1 MLGLNLSYSLHI
13 SKNLSQIR
21 RCLENRPGFKA
32 SSGVRMRVDPFVC
45 VKQPCV
51 CYKRK
56 IDSSRI
62 SYFGFQTI
70 TLKEGIK
77 NGRSEGAK

>member
-1 MLGLNLSYSLHI
+1 
-13 SKNLSQIR
+13 
-21 RCLENRPGFKA
+21 
-32 SSGVRMRVDPFVC
+32 MRVDSFVC

-56 IDSSRI
+56 IYSSRI
-62 SYFGFQTI
+62 SYFGSQTI